1 MANRVVLDTRGINNI
16 LRNLDDKTGKAVRTV
31 GLAIVREAQILA
43 PVDTGALRASIYMRT
58 ASKNDV
64 PAVAS
69 DAERVEL
76 PSPHEKTTVTL
87 GPSVDYGIWQ
97 ELGTGVMAAQPYL
110 LPAIERITHDL
121 TAYHRGFREAMSGE

>member
-16 LRNLDDKTGKAVRTV
+16 LRTLEDKTGKAVRTV
-31 GLAIVREAQILA
+31 GLAIVREAQVLA

-58 ASKNDV
+58 VNGNDV

-76 PSPHEKTTVTL
+76 PAPHEKTTVTL
-87 GPSVDYGIWQ
+87 GPSVGYGIWQ

-110 LPAIERITHDL
+110 LPAITRITHDM